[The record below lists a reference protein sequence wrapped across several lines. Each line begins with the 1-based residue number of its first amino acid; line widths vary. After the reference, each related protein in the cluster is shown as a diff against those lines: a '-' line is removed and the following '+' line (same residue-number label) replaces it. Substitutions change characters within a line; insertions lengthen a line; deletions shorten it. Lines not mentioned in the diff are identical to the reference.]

1 MKPYSTTGGQ
11 PLSTAYNER
20 MIEILLWLLLAP
32 AVKKGSPLDNLPPYI
47 EQLTWFGERAD
58 FSPDNKKIAFMAK
71 SFGDAFEID
80 LATRRIRCLT
90 CSIPGAAFLRV
101 QYLVNGDYLIIGPEK
116 FKDLRT
122 SRTRESELWI
132 LRKDGSLP
140 LVRLD
145 QRLSEGATVSKKA
158 LHLAWSNTEAQYP
171 DEIPKGQSRLYIADL
186 DYSAGSPR
194 LANKKM
200 SLESQ
205 DPSCRMESQDF
216 YDNDTKLTYT
226 CYRPGDKAEVM
237 GLDLKTGRTTNF
249 SLSPNTYNEV
259 EGIFPDGQHTTV
271 EADRQANGEGSH
283 HVDIW
288 KLKLDGTGKNFE
300 RLTFFTDYEGYKASN
315 PVISTDGNRMA
326 FQLAMSKDEAGVG
339 YGIFLYHLNKK

>member
-1 MKPYSTTGGQ
+1 M
-11 PLSTAYNER
+11 ER
-20 MIEILLWLLLAP
+20 MTEILLWLLLAP
-32 AVKKGSPLDNLPPYI
+32 AVKKGSPLEALPAHL

-58 FSPDNKKIAFMAK
+58 FSPDNQKVAFMAK

-101 QYLVNGDYLIIGPEK
+101 QYLVNGDYLIVGPEK

-122 SRTRESELWI
+122 SRARESELWI
-132 LRKDGSLP
+132 LRRDGSLP

-145 QRLSEGATVSKKA
+145 QRLSEGAAVSKKA
-158 LHLAWSNTEAQYP
+158 LRLAWSNTE
-171 DEIPKGQSRLYIADL
+171 GQSRLYVADL
-186 DYSAGSPR
+186 DYSAGAPR
-194 LANKKM
+194 LVNKRM

-205 DPSCRMESQDF
+205 DPSCRMEAQDF
-216 YDNDTKLTYT
+216 YDDDTKLTYT

-237 GLDLKTGRTTNF
+237 GLDLKTDRTTNF
-249 SLSPNTYNEV
+249 SLSPDTYNEV
-259 EGIFPDGQHTTV
+259 EGIFPDGQHTFV
-271 EADRQANGEGSH
+271 EADRQGNGQGSH

-300 RLTFFTDYEGYKASN
+300 RLTFFTDYEGFKASN
-315 PVISTDGNRMA
+315 PVISTDGNTMA

-339 YGIFLYHLNKK
+339 YGIFLYHFNKKRARR